1 MEEIQLPES
10 LMKLTFMDT
19 PVQNYTVGIL
29 QIEEYL
35 PTGEFGQYDLY
46 SAVYSAGA
54 FRTIEVLQNLKY
66 ELRSTLQDIQVS
78 EKPQLIA
85 ATELYELIMSEL
97 DGMIKF
103 YRVAAKQTA

>member
-35 PTGEFGQYDLY
+35 PTGECGQYDLY

-54 FRTIEVLQNLKY
+54 FRTIAVLQNLKY

-103 YRVAAKQTA
+103 YRVADKQTA